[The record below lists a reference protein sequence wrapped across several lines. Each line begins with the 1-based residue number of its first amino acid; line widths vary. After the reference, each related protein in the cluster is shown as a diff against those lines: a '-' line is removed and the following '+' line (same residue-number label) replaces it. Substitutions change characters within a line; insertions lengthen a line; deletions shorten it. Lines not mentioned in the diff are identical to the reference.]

1 MTGLFQFVA
10 PILAQAPKA
19 PAAPAAPAAGAGDG
33 GIMQSIAPFLPFLP
47 AVVLFYLLILRPQQ
61 QQERKRRAMIDALK
75 KNDQVLTAAGIY
87 GTVVSVDGKEDKV
100 VLRVGDGVKMTF
112 SKASIT
118 RVVELSDKKETAG
131 SAAD

>member
-1 MTGLFQFVA
+1 MTGSFQFVT
-10 PILAQAPKA
+10 PMLAQAPKA
-19 PAAPAAPAAGAGDG
+19 AAVPAAAAGDG
-33 GIMQSIAPFLPFLP
+33 GIIQTIAPFLPFLP
-47 AVVLFYLLILRPQQ
+47 AVLLFYFMILRPQQ
-61 QQERKRRAMIDALK
+61 QQERKRRGMIDSLK

-87 GTVVSVDGKEDKV
+87 GTVVSVDGKEDKI

-118 RVVELSDKKETAG
+118 RVVELSPEKKETAV